1 MALTHNEISMEKV
14 FLALRAHSKLI
25 ISFFI
30 TAVVIAGIIT
40 YLSPKMYL
48 ATTSLNFEFSANPV
62 DTRGNVLSQK
72 TYIDTQIDIIESQ
85 SVAQEVV
92 NSLTEYEKAR
102 LEAALG
108 ERYSAIDK
116 FISKVRSSVKS
127 LFSDR
132 KSSSSSRNS
141 SDGTGGGETLNIR
154 SAYSALARAIGV
166 DLIVEPMIESRI
178 VTISYK
184 STDRKIAALM
194 ANRYAEAY
202 IATSVRMITDPAQ
215 KSKVWF
221 DEQLKSL
228 RTRLEEAQA
237 ELTAYQQNEGIVST
251 EEGRLNIESA
261 HLEDLT
267 AQLATAQQTTR
278 NAVSEQRK
286 LQEVID
292 SGASLMTF
300 RPVSDNPVVK
310 NIKAEIRSLKG
321 DIAEKS
327 SSLGKNHPDMKKLN
341 SELYSAQ
348 RRLDSEID
356 EIIIGIANAA
366 DLSREREQG
375 LEEALKSQKDIVLD
389 LKNQHDQIAVIKREV
404 ESAQATYNAALNQ
417 LNTTSMQSM
426 IDQTNV
432 SIIDGANIPTIHA
445 TPRVMLNL
453 ALGAFGGLLMGIGL
467 VLFMELIIRRVHTR
481 EELIDELNI
490 PLLGHLKNA

>member
-1 MALTHNEISMEKV
+1 MAHTHNEISIEKV

-25 ISFFI
+25 ISIFI

-127 LFSDR
+127 LFGDR

-166 DLIVEPMIESRI
+166 DLIVEPMIASRI

-228 RTRLEEAQA
+228 RTRLAEAQSM
-237 ELTAYQQNEGIVST
+237 LTAYQQQEGIVSSGDRLDFET
-251 EEGRLNIESA
+251 ARLN
-261 HLEDLT
+261 
-267 AQLATAQQTTR
+267 
-278 NAVSEQRK
+278 
-286 LQEVID
+286 
-292 SGASLMTF
+292 
-300 RPVSDNPVVK
+300 
-310 NIKAEIRSLKG
+310 
-321 DIAEKS
+321 
-327 SSLGKNHPDMKKLN
+327 
-341 SELYSAQ
+341 
-348 RRLDSEID
+348 RRI
-356 EIIIGIANAA
+356 
-366 DLSREREQG
+366 
-375 LEEALKSQKDIVLD
+375 
-389 LKNQHDQIAVIKREV
+389 
-404 ESAQATYNAALNQ
+404 
-417 LNTTSMQSM
+417 
-426 IDQTNV
+426 
-432 SIIDGANIPTIHA
+432 
-445 TPRVMLNL
+445 
-453 ALGAFGGLLMGIGL
+453 
-467 VLFMELIIRRVHTR
+467 
-481 EELIDELNI
+481 
-490 PLLGHLKNA
+490 